1 MLSNQSFPGKTGLVL
16 YLTISIYSMH
26 TWSIDDNHACQ
37 LERKTK
43 TSKSAGRELINYLLF
58 HGDNMADKIKNT

>member
-26 TWSIDDNHACQ
+26 TWSIDDNHANWN
-37 LERKTK
+37 ETK
-43 TSKSAGRELINYLLF
+43 TSMSAGRELINYLLF